1 MMDAVTISPPPV
13 YYYGSGLA
21 PIMPQLLRAPYVRSS
36 PPKEISNPYKSTRD
50 AIIAAARLVYG
61 NCTAKRWARAAGVEE
76 ITAKVWLSGRVP
88 EARIKRLAASLLTEL
103 ESTRARLNE
112 VETALQ
118 AIAQGRLK

>member
-1 MMDAVTISPPPV
+1 MDAVTISPPPV

-21 PIMPQLLRAPYVRSS
+21 PITPQSLRTPYARTSS
-36 PPKEISNPYKSTRD
+36 PKEISNRYKSAGD

-61 NCTAKRWARAAGVEE
+61 RCTAKRWARAAGVEV

-88 EARIKRLAASLLTEL
+88 EARIKRLTISLLTEL

-112 VETALQ
+112 VEAALQ
-118 AIAQGRLK
+118 AIVQGRLK